1 MVYDDNFDHI
11 TPLDCAILS
20 ENEALILY
28 LKQQGA
34 FTGLEIKHLAACKIQ
49 FSFQLYLDSK
59 LEHLSQAIDLRK
71 GLK

>member
-49 FSFQLYLDSK
+49 FSFQLYL
-59 LEHLSQAIDLRK
+59 R
-71 GLK
+71 